1 MRKEILREFCWFLR
15 GCLHG
20 GRKILEG
27 ETTFRLVYMQKVL
40 SRWKWRMK
48 GRWRATDNKHVIWVL
63 LLSLLAL
70 ITSFK
75 PIFLLAISQ
84 LIRMYLTAQR
94 FRHCCRSIARY
105 FLTLSLVWAVSLW
118 NKTGLEYYRRSSE
131 SLESS
136 CGNARRN
143 RRPLAAEYHEHPAAM
158 FVCFFCL
165 QYQELLS
172 ERSLHGARVFLALG
186 SSWLTARKILALGPS
201 TTSCM

>member
-1 MRKEILREFCWFLR
+1 
-15 GCLHG
+15 
-20 GRKILEG
+20 
-27 ETTFRLVYMQKVL
+27 MQKFL

-48 GRWRATDNKHVIWVL
+48 ARWRATDNKHVIWVL

-94 FRHCCRSIARY
+94 FRQCCRSIACY
-105 FLTLSLVWAVSLW
+105 FPLCLSFGRCIFGTKLVL
-118 NKTGLEYYRRSSE
+118 NDYRRSSE

-143 RRPLAAEYHEHPAAM
+143 RRPLAAEYREHPAAM
-158 FVCFFCL
+158 FVFFFVPSTRNFRAKAV
-165 QYQELLS
+165 YM
-172 ERSLHGARVFLALG
+172 VLG
-186 SSWLTARKILALGPS
+186 SS
-201 TTSCM
+201 